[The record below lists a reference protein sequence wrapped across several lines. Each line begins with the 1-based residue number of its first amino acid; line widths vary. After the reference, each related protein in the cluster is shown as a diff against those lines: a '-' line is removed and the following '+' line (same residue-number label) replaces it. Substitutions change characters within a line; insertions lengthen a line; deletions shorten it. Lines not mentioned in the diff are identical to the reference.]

1 MASIIKVDQIQ
12 TASGGTPT
20 AADLGL
26 NTTGSVLQ
34 VVQGTKDS
42 NTNSTSSTFASTG
55 LTATITPTSASS
67 KVLVT
72 VSLPMY
78 LETQSNSNAT
88 GNVRVL
94 RGSTDITGDIRGIG
108 GRAAQGLNTYT
119 IHMGIASI
127 QYLDSP
133 STTSAT
139 TYTVEHK
146 STRTDSSTVLVSFA
160 NNNSL
165 GTITLTEI
173 AG

>member
-1 MASIIKVDQIQ
+1 MASIIKVDTIQ
-12 TASGGTPT
+12 TAAGGTPT

-34 VVQGTKDS
+34 VVQETKDS
-42 NTNSTSSTFASTG
+42 ATNTTSSTFASTG
-55 LTATITPTSASS
+55 LTATITPSSASS
-67 KVLVT
+67 KVLVM

-78 LETQSNSNAT
+78 LESQSNSSSR

-94 RGSTDITGDIRGIG
+94 RGSTDLTGDIQAIGI
-108 GRAAQGLNTYT
+108 RAAQGINTYVT
-119 IHMGIASI
+119 HSGMAAI

-139 TYTVEHK
+139 TYTLEHK
-146 STRTDSSTVLVSFA
+146 STRTDSATVVVSFG
-160 NNNSL
+160 NNAT
-165 GTITLTEI
+165 GTLTLLEI